1 MDRIDEILFL
11 YEDDTVEMADG
22 GPITANKIPLKPANK
37 NINKKGQP
45 DTTMVKMAVGGVAK
59 AIAKRILKG
68 KKKYDYKD
76 PKQKNQYV
84 MRSDK
89 EIQKIIDNPK
99 YKDYRRKDF
108 RNEGLLTRKETEREG
123 LKFKNFGKRKDP
135 EKVRKSQE
143 KRTGQTKKKSSVT
156 LEQKLAAPKKSG
168 LELSH
173 LGSKKAKV
181 TTGNLAYLPKDINK
195 LSYQRFERI
204 LNDIQAKQQ
213 KIIAN
218 KKMPVPEKRK
228 KLGELARADRALRSK
243 FRGLGYQN
251 IKSRISVRPSELSPS
266 GMMMKEVIRDPSITI
281 GRGQPGGSIALRK
294 STPDQRD
301 RILGLGLESLKNV
314 RGFAGGGYLAGGLR
328 KLGRKYKGSTLE
340 ALLENPKL
348 VGSELGYEGLNELMN
363 LLQGSGLFADGG
375 IASLPGAKSGPPPES
390 GPNPQGLENV
400 KYYVTNT

>member
-1 MDRIDEILFL
+1 MDRIDDILFL
-11 YEDDTVEMADG
+11 YEDDKVEMADG
-22 GPITANKIPLKPANK
+22 GPITANKIPLKPVNK

-45 DTTMVKMAVGGVAK
+45 DTTIVKMAVGGAVK

-76 PKQKNQYV
+76 PKQKNQYI

-89 EIQKIIDNPK
+89 EIQKIIDDPK

-173 LGSKKAKV
+173 LGSKKEKV

-218 KKMPVPEKRK
+218 KKMPIPEKRK

-281 GRGQPGGSIALRK
+281 GRGQPGASIALRK
-294 STPDQRD
+294 ATPDQRE

-314 RGFAGGGYLAGGLR
+314 RGGFRRGGYLAQGAKDLYKYMISPEGQRDTGYFGGL
-328 KLGRKYKGSTLE
+328 
-340 ALLENPKL
+340 
-348 VGSELGYEGLNELMN
+348 EGLNEIYKLLN
-363 LLQGSGLFADGG
+363 LPGLFADGG
-375 IASLPGAKSGPPPES
+375 IANLPGAKSGPPPES